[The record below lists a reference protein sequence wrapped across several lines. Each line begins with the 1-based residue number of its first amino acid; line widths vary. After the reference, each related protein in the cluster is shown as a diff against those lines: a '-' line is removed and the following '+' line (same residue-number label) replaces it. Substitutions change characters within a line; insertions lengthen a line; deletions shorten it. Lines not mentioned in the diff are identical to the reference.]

1 MSFSEYREAKVGH
14 VYSTFAS
21 ARPALSAAQR
31 AEVNRVAKLRRAA
44 YKDAATKTAWKDA
57 TSARR
62 SAAARARAGIK
73 RGPNMDATS
82 GYFMA
87 HADQHGLQVS
97 KEAVKAINALL
108 VGVRK
113 DMIHR
118 ATAAAISD
126 GAGAVLGYHVAQA
139 LGAVPGMR
147 TQARK
152 STRGL

>member
-1 MSFSEYREAKVGH
+1 MSFSEYKKAKVGF

-21 ARPALSAAQR
+21 PRPPLSAAQR
-31 AEVNRVAKLRRAA
+31 LANNERAKERRLA

-82 GYFMA
+82 GYFLA
-87 HADQHGLQVS
+87 HAGQHGLEVS
-97 KEAVKAINALL
+97 KEAIKAINALL

-126 GAGAVLGYHVAQA
+126 GTGAVLGYHVAQA

-147 TQARK
+147 TQVRK